1 MFATSLSS
9 HTRILALAALVAAT
23 APIAPAAA
31 PATASASANS
41 APGSTPNKARLA
53 QNYGKLPLSFEANKG
68 QANPSIQFLSRGDR
82 YGIYLT
88 AQEAVLTLH
97 QPQDQAAQQANGR
110 QTARSGH
117 APMALSSH
125 MPGGADANRQPDRQ
139 PAAQS
144 AAQAVADI
152 VRMQLAGVN
161 PHAQPMGEDTL
172 PGTANYFV
180 GRDSSQW
187 HRNIPT
193 FAKVRFGSVYP
204 GVDLVYY
211 GNQRQLE
218 YDFIVAP
225 GASAQPI
232 QLHFAGATELK
243 LDASGNLTIAAE
255 HGQIAFHKPVL
266 YQTAGGK
273 RLPVQGEFK
282 LLADNTVGFAT
293 GPYDHTK
300 PLVIDPTLVY
310 STYLGGD
317 QQDYAVSIAVDA
329 AGEAYVTG
337 LTWSEDFPLTPG
349 AFESVNHA
357 TASNGV
363 STAFVSKLNASGTAL
378 IYSTY
383 LGGNAIANTN
393 FNQGDYGH
401 SIAVDASGDA
411 YVTGWTYSS
420 DFPVTAG
427 AYQTT
432 NKAAANSE
440 ATGFVTKLSPSG
452 TTLVYST
459 YLGGSTLDEPL
470 SLTIDSSGDAYTSGF
485 TFSSDY
491 PTTTG
496 AFQTANKSADYGNW
510 NAFVTKLNPTGTK
523 LVYSTYLG
531 GSGENGSTVNG
542 LYALSAVA
550 VDKSGNAYI
559 EGFAQSTDYPVTTTA
574 YQTRNNA
581 AANGGANIVLT
592 KLNSTGT
599 ELLYSTYLGGSSG
612 SGDFSEGIVLDSADN
627 AYISGFT
634 YNSDFP
640 VTKGAFQTT
649 NNAAQYGNST
659 GFAAKLNPAAS
670 GTASLVYSTFLG
682 GSGGGDVYIPAV
694 DASGNLYLTGST
706 SSTDFPITKNAL
718 QSTNGNTN
726 AFLTELN
733 PTGATE
739 LYSSYYGGSGEDAG
753 LAAAVGSGGTVFLAG
768 STSSNDFPVT
778 KGSFATNYIAN
789 INTAFLAKFDLGA
802 ASTEKNTTTTLVAS
816 VNPQVL
822 KQPVKFTA
830 TVALASGTGTPAGN
844 VVFSID
850 EATVATVALNT
861 SGVATYTTSAL
872 AAGEHYVLASYA
884 GNTTYN
890 SSGDGLTETI
900 VLPVAATPV
909 IAPAAG
915 VYPEGQIV
923 TITDATAGAT
933 IYYTVNGTTPG
944 TASAKYT
951 APFLVSSSQ
960 TVKAIATATSYT
972 NSAVAS
978 ATYNLI
984 SSPTALAIP
993 ATAIAT
999 PDATLNAVVNTFG
1012 LAGSYAFQY
1021 GTSSTALT
1029 SVTARTTL
1037 AATNGPVA
1045 VSAKLTTLKGK
1056 TTYYFQVVVT
1066 TTAGT
1071 SSGAILSFTTGT
1083 TAAIEPIMLNPDVK
1097 MVPVFAPTFSL
1108 AAGTYPKAQTVTLT
1122 SATSGAVICYST
1134 NGVPPNSASCT
1145 RYTGPITVSKS
1156 ETIDAIAVA
1165 SGHVSTTSSA
1175 KYTIE

>member
-9 HTRILALAALVAAT
+9 QTRILALAALVAAT

-31 PATASASANS
+31 PANANPAPASAQ
-41 APGSTPNKARLA
+41 NKAKLA
-53 QNYGKLPLSFEANKG
+53 QNYGKLPLSFEANQG
-68 QANPSIQFLSRGDR
+68 QANPGIQFLSRGDH

-97 QPQDQAAQQANGR
+97 KQEDRAANAR

-117 APMALSSH
+117 APTALSSH
-125 MPGGADANRQPDRQ
+125 MPGGSQQDRQ
-139 PAAQS
+139 PAS
-144 AAQAVADI
+144 GPAAQAEADI

-161 PHAQPMGEDTL
+161 PHAQPVGEETL

-180 GRDSSQW
+180 GQDASHW

-193 FAKVRFGSVYP
+193 FAKVRFAAVYP

-232 QLHFAGATELK
+232 QLHFAGATALQ
-243 LDASGNLTIAAE
+243 LDASGNLVIAAD
-255 HGQIAFHKPVL
+255 HGQIAFHKPIL
-266 YQTAGGK
+266 YQTAGSK

-282 LLADNTVGFAT
+282 LLAGNTVGFAT
-293 GPYDHTK
+293 GPYDHSK

-357 TASNGV
+357 TATNGV

-378 IYSTY
+378 VYSTY

-420 DFPVTAG
+420 DFPVTSG

-470 SLTIDSSGDAYTSGF
+470 SLAIDSSGDVYTSGF

-496 AFQTANKSADYGNW
+496 AFQTVNNSAEYGNW

-523 LVYSTYLG
+523 LVYSTFLG
-531 GSGENGSTVNG
+531 GSGEDGSTVNG

-559 EGFAQSTDYPVTTTA
+559 EGFAQSTDYPVTASA
-574 YQTRNNA
+574 YQAKNNA
-581 AANGGANIVLT
+581 AGNEGANIVLT

-599 ELLYSTYLGGSSG
+599 KLLYSTYLGGSSG
-612 SGDFSEGIVLDSADN
+612 YGDFSEGIVLDSADN
-627 AYISGFT
+627 AYISGYT

-649 NNAAQYGNST
+649 NNAAQYGNT
-659 GFAAKLNPAAS
+659 IGFAAKLNPAAS
-670 GTASLVYSTFLG
+670 GAASLVYSTFLG
-682 GSGGGDVYIPAV
+682 GSGDTDVYIPAV
-694 DASGNLYLTGST
+694 DSAGDLYLTGT
-706 SSTDFPITKNAL
+706 TNSTDFPITKNAL
-718 QSTNGNTN
+718 QSTNGSVN

-733 PTGATE
+733 PAGAAE
-739 LYSSYYGGSGEDAG
+739 LYSSYYGGSGQDSG
-753 LAAAVGSGGTVFLAG
+753 LASAVGSGGAVYLAG
-768 STSSNDFPVT
+768 STSSSDFPVT
-778 KGSFATNYIAN
+778 KGAFESNYIAN
-789 INTAFLAKFDLGA
+789 INTAFVAKFDLGA
-802 ASTEKNTTTTLVAS
+802 ASTEKTTATTLVAS
-816 VNPQVL
+816 ANPQVL
-822 KQPVKFTA
+822 DQPVKFTA
-830 TVALASGTGTPAGN
+830 TVALASGTGTPTGN

-850 EATVATVALNT
+850 EATVATVALNA

-872 AAGEHYVLASYA
+872 AVGEHYVLASYA
-884 GNTTYN
+884 GTTTYN

-900 VLPVAATPV
+900 VLPVTATPV

-915 VYPEGQIV
+915 VYPQGQIV
-923 TITDATAGAT
+923 SISDATVGAA
-933 IYYTVNGTTPG
+933 IYYTVNGSTPT
-944 TASAKYT
+944 TASTKYT
-951 APFLVSSSQ
+951 GPILVSSSQ
-960 TVKAIATATSYT
+960 TVKAFATASSHT

-978 ATYNLI
+978 SAYTLV

-1029 SVTARTTL
+1029 TVTAKTTL
-1037 AATNGPVA
+1037 AATSGPVA
-1045 VSAKLTTLKGK
+1045 VSAKLTTLKAN

-1066 TTAGT
+1066 TAAGA
-1071 SSGAILSFTTGT
+1071 SSGAVLSFTTGAA
-1083 TAAIEPIMLNPDVK
+1083 AAILPARPNPDAK
-1097 MVPVFAPTFSL
+1097 TLPVFAPTFSL
-1108 AAGTYPKAQTVTLT
+1108 AAGTYTTAQTITLA
-1122 SATSGAVICYST
+1122 SKTSGAVICYST

-1145 RYTGPITVSKS
+1145 RYTGPIAVTKS
-1156 ETIDAIAVA
+1156 ETIDVIAVA

-1175 KYTIE
+1175 TYTIE